1 LATKYLTQIL
11 RTQFF
16 FDIQIVKEQ

>member
-11 RTQFF
+11 RTQCQ